1 MRLKLA
7 ALALLAL
14 SGALG
19 TSSLQGSVLQHER
32 LRVRN
37 TFKTPEEVVS
47 YYCARDASG
56 FVWSGL
62 LDAERKAFTV
72 WSEAPSQDSFY
83 VAKNYEVNPG
93 RLEGGAHD
101 RAVVQVRYQVT
112 AIADAHGTKMPVP
125 RPELVVNFDLQK
137 IGGAWKIARP
147 APTEI
152 SPVVLESKFPMTAV
166 Q

>member
-1 MRLKLA
+1 MRAKLVLSA
-7 ALALLAL
+7 ILLIA
-14 SGALG
+14 GAMG

-62 LDAERKAFTV
+62 LDAERKAFTT
-72 WSEAPSQDSFY
+72 WGEAPSQDSFY
-83 VAKNYEVNPG
+83 VASDYKVNPG
-93 RLEGGAHD
+93 RLEGSTKDH
-101 RAVVQVRYQVT
+101 AVVQVRYQVT
-112 AIADAHGTKMPVP
+112 GIADAHGTKMPAP
-125 RPELVVNFDLQK
+125 RPELVVNFDLK
-137 IGGAWKIARP
+137 KVGGAWKIARP
-147 APTEI
+147 APGEI
-152 SPVVLESKFPMTAV
+152 SPVVLESKFPLTAV